1 MTATAEDLSKRDY
14 VLIVDRSGSMSTPD
28 VNGKSRWNAA
38 KESTYALA
46 NKCTQFDAD
55 GIDLY
60 IFSGNFKKFANTT
73 PDKVEQIFTENDPM
87 GSTALH
93 LPLKD
98 ALDNYFASKAKP
110 VTIVV
115 VTDGEPDDEKAVAKV
130 LIDASNKM
138 EADEEVA
145 VTFLQV
151 GRDEGAKSFLKKLDD
166 DLQGQ
171 GAKFDIVDTITFE
184 DMENSTLT
192 DVLLN
197 AIND

>member
-46 NKCTQFDAD
+46 NKCAQFDAD